1 MRSILTDRAGGPADR
16 LATQVRLLMLKATAL
31 AVVAST
37 LSIGALS
44 VPSAAAEDAPAA
56 PATSAEP
63 DGELLRMVLDLLG
76 EKDKDLRALGFDQV
90 RTEVKGSAA
99 TREIAARLRKL
110 APEAQVGLLSALADR
125 GDPAA
130 KSEVYLV
137 LAMSQDIPVRAAAIA
152 ALGTLGNVEDVG
164 PLLQRLAGR
173 SEAEHDAARRSLV
186 RLAGEDVPD
195 HIARCLELTDY
206 RAASAQMI
214 EILAERRALATVP
227 MILPHAF
234 DKDPAVRGAAIK
246 ALGELA
252 TPEHLPRLVQ
262 LVLKAAPGADRE
274 AAEKCVMQVCSRSR
288 LKDHQDRAKLLLA
301 ALAPLSPDERLVLL
315 PTLGRVGGAA
325 ALPAIESALAD
336 KDADR
341 HEAGLRALC
350 NWPDASVAPRLIE
363 LAQDTAQPGAQR
375 AMVLSALIRVAPL
388 PDNRPEVARLELLKQ
403 VMAMCTRD
411 EDRQQV
417 LRRARAIRTLETL
430 RFLVPYLDQHQFAE
444 QACESIVELAHHRG
458 LREPNKQE
466 FDRALDLVLA
476 TSQDAVVIERAG
488 RYKKDQTWVRPK

>member
-130 KSEVYLV
+130 RSEVYLV

-262 LVLKAAPGADRE
+262 LVLKAAPGAERE
-274 AAEKCVMQVCSRSR
+274 AAEKCVMQVCSRAG
-288 LKDHQDRAKLLLA
+288 DDQNRAKLLLA
-301 ALAPLSPDERLVLL
+301 ALEVLSPDERLMLL

-325 ALPAIESALAD
+325 ALPAIEAALAD
-336 KDADR
+336 KDAHR

-363 LAQDTAQPGAQR
+363 LAQDTAQPAAQR
-375 AMVLSALIRVAPL
+375 ALALSALIRVAPL
-388 PDNRPEVARLELLKQ
+388 PDKRPDPQRLELLEQ
-403 VMAMCTRD
+403 VMAMCMRD

-417 LRRARAIRTLETL
+417 IRRARAIRTIETL
-430 RFLVPYLDQHQFAE
+430 RFLAPFVDQPQFAE

-458 LREPNKQE
+458 LREPNKKE
-466 FDRALDLVLA
+466 FDRALDQVIA
-476 TSQDAVVIERAG
+476 TSQDAVVIERAN